1 MKLHSSLA
9 IATIAACA
17 ATVSIA
23 ASNFAV
29 PSGTYELEDT
39 HGYITISYNHLGFS
53 TPHVGFNSFTV
64 TLDAN
69 SEEPTKSS
77 VRVAVDAASV
87 DSRVDKFDEIL
98 NGSDFFDTE
107 NHPEITFVSTG
118 MEATGI
124 NTFNVTGDLTI
135 KGVTKPITL
144 TATINKAAD
153 HPMRRVPTIG
163 LSATS
168 TLSRSAWGLGKF
180 TPAVGDEVTLYIT
193 AELIKP

>member
-168 TLSRSAWGLGKF
+168 TLSRTEWGLGKF
-180 TPAVGDEVTLYIT
+180 APAVGDEVTLYIT